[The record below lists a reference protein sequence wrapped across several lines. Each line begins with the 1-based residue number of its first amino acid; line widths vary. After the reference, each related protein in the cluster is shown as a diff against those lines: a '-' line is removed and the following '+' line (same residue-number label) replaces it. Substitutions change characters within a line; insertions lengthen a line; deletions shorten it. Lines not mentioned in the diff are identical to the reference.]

1 MDWAARILSCLGTWS
16 GLWLLGQEAAAD
28 DGDWVEDGGVEGE
41 VDGKCVLRQLGNQWC
56 QVGNV
61 LTG

>member
-1 MDWAARILSCLGTWS
+1 MLSCLGTLG
-16 GLWLLGQEAAAD
+16 GLWLPGQEAAAD
-28 DGDWVEDGGVEGE
+28 DGDWVEDGGVEEE
-41 VDGKCVLRQLGNQWC
+41 VDGKCGLHQLENQWC